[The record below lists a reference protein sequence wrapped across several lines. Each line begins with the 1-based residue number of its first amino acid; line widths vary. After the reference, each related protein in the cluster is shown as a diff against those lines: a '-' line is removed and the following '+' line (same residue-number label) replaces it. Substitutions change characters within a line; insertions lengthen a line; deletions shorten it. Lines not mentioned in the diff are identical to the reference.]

1 MSFLTMLRFE
11 WRVLRRERLLWVAV
25 VFFGALGLYAA
36 SSGARFTA
44 QQRLTIAELE
54 QAHAQRRDSLGQ
66 LLGRLHAGD
75 TSRRV
80 SAFADPRSPAVVGR
94 GLGAPYTILPP
105 AALAP
110 LAIGQRDVQPFWAQ
124 ASTRTKQTFF
134 VNDEIENPAVLVSGR
149 LDLAFV
155 ILVVYPLIILA
166 LTFDAVAGERERG
179 TLAIVLAQPVDP
191 RRVLGAKLAAR
202 ALLALALALGLTFVA
217 VLLTGVSL
225 GDPDTWL
232 RLALWCAVIVVYG
245 AFWFGISMAVNAA
258 RMSAAASAVSLLA
271 AWLGVVVVLPAVA
284 AAVVTVTH
292 PSPSRIALT
301 TRLREA
307 TDAASAKREDAMA
320 SFLLD
325 HPAYIADASGGAP
338 DPNVVSMA
346 LQDAAERVMAPEYAA
361 FDAALDAQRDAAASF
376 RFLSP
381 ALVTQAAL
389 LDLAGAGEA
398 RFRAYERQF
407 DTYHAEWRD
416 FFFSRTLSRRSL
428 SPTDW
433 DAIPMFRFA
442 EESASAL
449 WRRLAPGLGMTL
461 LLAMALAAL
470 GRRGL
475 TAAAQAR

>member
-25 VFFGALGLYAA
+25 IFLGTLGLYAA
-36 SSGARFTA
+36 FSGARFTA
-44 QQRLTIAELE
+44 QQQQTIAELE
-54 QAHAQRRDSLGQ
+54 AEHSQRRDSLGQ

-75 TSRRV
+75 ASVRV

-105 AALAP
+105 ATLAP

-124 ASTRTKQTFF
+124 VSTRTKQTFF
-134 VNDEIENPAVLVSGR
+134 VNDEIENPAVMVSGR

-191 RRVLGAKLAAR
+191 RRVLSAKLAAR
-202 ALLALALALGLTFVA
+202 ALLALALTLGLTFAA
-217 VLLTGVSL
+217 VLATGVSL
-225 GDPDTWL
+225 GSADAWL

-245 AFWFGISMAVNAA
+245 AFWFGVSMAVNAA

-271 AWLGVVVVLPAVA
+271 VWLGVVVVLPAVA
-284 AAVVTVTH
+284 AAIVTVTH
-292 PSPSRIALT
+292 PSPSRLALT

-307 TDAASAKREDAMA
+307 TDAAASNREDAMA
-320 SFLLD
+320 SFLID
-325 HPAYIADASGGAP
+325 HPAYIADASSGAP

-346 LQDAAERVMAPEYAA
+346 LQDAAERLMAPEYAA
-361 FDAALDAQRDAAASF
+361 FDSALDAQREAAAAF

-381 ALVTQAAL
+381 ALVTQSAL

-398 RFRAYERQF
+398 RFRSYERQF
-407 DTYHAEWRD
+407 DVYHASWRD
-416 FFFSRTLSRRSL
+416 FFFSRTLNRRPL
-428 SPTDW
+428 TPADW

-442 EESASAL
+442 EESVGSL
-449 WRRLAPGLGMTL
+449 WRRLAPGLGLML
-461 LLAMALAAL
+461 LLAMALGGL